1 MDFERRTFLQ
11 GLLTLGLNQFSSMF
25 RSGKNLATYQ
35 QALAANTPRKLALLI
50 GINDYGAGHHSLQ
63 GCITDVER
71 QRELLIHRYGF
82 QDPDILTLRDRQAT
96 RANLQTAFQEH
107 LVQQA
112 QPGDIVIIHFSGYGS
127 QSDQALTLLPSD
139 ALTGKDRQD
148 LLRSNFLDWGRSL
161 TTDKITYLF
170 DTSHQQ
176 QPDYHGIWRPRSYP
190 ATPSLEPITDDLP
203 ETTTPPLTGTMLT
216 AAAPGQLALEI
227 SEKDW
232 CAGLFTYVLTRYL
245 WEVATPSRINI
256 VLQQVNGAMAD
267 QGITAQNREPLV
279 GKNASLFLYGLLPEI
294 HQGAEAFIQTA
305 NASAS
310 PQPTVQLA
318 LTGLP
323 RAVLE
328 NASLYSCLQPEAT
341 TDTDPLLLQITDRAG
356 LQAKALCLTSEAH
369 LEPGQLLQEA
379 LRFIPS
385 SIGLTLA
392 LDSSLERIER
402 VDATSALEEI
412 EVVTQVVSQEEPAD
426 CVLGKL
432 ATGAYGLFAA
442 GGQQLWETQLTSGQA
457 IKSVIGQLQSVL
469 ERQLALKLLQLL
481 ENEQSSRLNLKVSLE
496 ARQSPNNLPLLQKT
510 TRRPRFPQTQRNPP
524 SLSPGGD
531 LPLTLSLGTQLQYRL
546 ENLGDRPL
554 YCLILGQD
562 SNGKSLAFLPEQEAV
577 PFSPQQTLLIP
588 PTDSAIA
595 WQLSSGGIL
604 SEIQVIA
611 SQQPFTQTRQV
622 LQSQL
627 AAQGQSNGGLIL
639 EIDPLLT
646 VVQTLIADLQSPVTA
661 FPPALVR
668 PPDFQILD
676 LSTWATLIFRYR
688 VTG

>member
-1 MDFERRTFLQ
+1 M
-11 GLLTLGLNQFSSMF
+11 
-25 RSGKNLATYQ
+25 
-35 QALAANTPRKLALLI
+35 
-50 GINDYGAGHHSLQ
+50 
-63 GCITDVER
+63 
-71 QRELLIHRYGF
+71 
-82 QDPDILTLRDRQAT
+82 
-96 RANLQTAFQEH
+96 QT
-107 LVQQA
+107 
-112 QPGDIVIIHFSGYGS
+112 
-127 QSDQALTLLPSD
+127 
-139 ALTGKDRQD
+139 
-148 LLRSNFLDWGRSL
+148 
-161 TTDKITYLF
+161 
-170 DTSHQQ
+170 
-176 QPDYHGIWRPRSYP
+176 
-190 ATPSLEPITDDLP
+190 
-203 ETTTPPLTGTMLT
+203 
-216 AAAPGQLALEI
+216 
-227 SEKDW
+227 
-232 CAGLFTYVLTRYL
+232 
-245 WEVATPSRINI
+245 
-256 VLQQVNGAMAD
+256 
-267 QGITAQNREPLV
+267 
-279 GKNASLFLYGLLPEI
+279 
-294 HQGAEAFIQTA
+294 
-305 NASAS
+305 
-310 PQPTVQLA
+310 
-318 LTGLP
+318 
-323 RAVLE
+323 
-328 NASLYSCLQPEAT
+328 EAT
-341 TDTDPLLLQITDRAG
+341 TETNPLLLQITDRAG
-356 LQAKALCLTSEAH
+356 LQAKALCLTREAH

-412 EVVTQVVSQEEPAD
+412 EVVTQVVSQEEAAD

-442 GGQQLWETQLTSGQA
+442 GGQPLWETQLTSGQA

-510 TRRPRFPQTQRNPP
+510 TRRPRFPQTQGNPA
-524 SLSPGGD
+524 SLAPGGD

-627 AAQGQSNGGLIL
+627 AAQ
-639 EIDPLLT
+639 
-646 VVQTLIADLQSPVTA
+646 
-661 FPPALVR
+661 
-668 PPDFQILD
+668 
-676 LSTWATLIFRYR
+676 
-688 VTG
+688 